1 MIKLSPPG
9 KPRSAMI
16 QVARLVATAVLGLL
30 LVSGFVPG
38 RPWPGVPIS
47 RGGSVVVPVGG
58 LELAIPL
65 GIVCLLPVAVAILL
79 LVLSRAGRTLLR
91 QIAESRTHLMVSAL
105 AVLLFGFTLVPLSP
119 DGRSTAVYLALG
131 STALMLLLAAGS
143 PVLTPYVE
151 LLRPAGRFLL
161 HRLKPVHFLL
171 FASGAVLAAA
181 NLISWRVFQHIPHVE
196 DSIDQVFQGRIF
208 ASGRITLPVGL
219 NDYFFSFTQII
230 NDGAKMYAQ
239 YPFGHS
245 LLLALGTLVH
255 AEWLINPLLGS
266 AEIIVLYFLGKEAY
280 DETTGRI
287 AALLGVASPF
297 LPFMSSEYM
306 NHASGL
312 LFLSLFL
319 LFFLRTIRPL
329 RGSERSLVPSPS
341 SVVPSP
347 GIADPLLSGL
357 SLAMALNIRPLSA
370 LAISVPAAC
379 YGVSLLFKSRWKTL
393 PSFLV
398 LLAPV
403 LLGLGAFLLYNY
415 LTTGSPLLSG
425 YKAYGMLEYGH
436 TRWGLGFGECG
447 LPGWGAHTPLRGLAQ
462 TGDNLQALNLYLF
475 ESPFPGLLLVLLLF
489 LAFTRNPLDWLLL
502 ASFASLPVVYFFYW
516 WHDLCFGPR
525 FLYEGLAPILL
536 LSARGLVEYPRF
548 LGRALGADAETRARN
563 VLVIAAAFSLATA
576 AMVGMP
582 RLLMRYGLRSYGVDD
597 RVHARVKEG
606 QVNNAVVFID
616 PVFYYPGR
624 SSNFYYGA
632 GFQFN
637 KLDFAGPVI
646 YARGRGTENYVLMHR
661 FPNRAY
667 YYANPDTF
675 FRITDID
682 SFRNAPEM
690 RDLEQAGQF
699 VRQRGT
705 SGYRCVLL
713 PYREAVTFVDSGA
726 ARLRTFREVNYDILR
741 SHSTLTDFLPA
752 IAVFM
757 PSDSRKYLPV
767 FEPMRERRDYV
778 SDGCRFTLLF
788 SADSGRAVVYVIRP
802 VEADNENSRP

>member
-1 MIKLSPPG
+1 MT
-9 KPRSAMI
+9 R
-16 QVARLVATAVLGLL
+16 VARLVATAVLGLL

-38 RPWPGVPIS
+38 RPWPGVPLD
-47 RGGSVVVPVGG
+47 RGGNVVVPVSGQK
-58 LELAIPL
+58 LVIPL

-79 LVLSRAGRTLLR
+79 LALSRTGRTLLR
-91 QIAESRTHLMVSAL
+91 RIAESRTHLVMSVA
-105 AVLLFGFTLVPLSP
+105 AVLLFAFTLIPQSP
-119 DGRSTAVYLALG
+119 DGRPTAVYLALG
-131 STALMLLLAAGS
+131 STALMLLLALGS
-143 PVLTPYVE
+143 PMLERYVT

-171 FASGAVLAAA
+171 LASGAVLAVA
-181 NLISWRVFQHIPHVE
+181 NLISWRVFEHIPHVE

-208 ASGRITLPVGL
+208 ASGRITLPVRL

-245 LLLALGTLVH
+245 LLLAFGTLVH
-255 AEWLINPLLGS
+255 AEWFINPLLGS

-297 LPFMSSEYM
+297 LVFMSSEYM

-319 LFFLRTIRPL
+319 LFFLRTIRTL
-329 RGSERSLVPSPS
+329 RGTHLS
-341 SVVPSP
+341 SSF
-347 GIADPLLSGL
+347 ADPLLSGL
-357 SLAMALNIRPLSA
+357 SLAMALNTRPLSA
-370 LAISVPAAC
+370 LAVSIPAAG
-379 YGVSLLFKSRWKTL
+379 YGVYLLFKSRWKTL

-403 LLGLGAFLLYNY
+403 LLGLGAFFLYNY

-436 TRWGLGFGECG
+436 TRWGLGFGERG
-447 LPGWGAHTPLRGLAQ
+447 LDGWGAHTPLRALAQ

-548 LGRALGADAETRARN
+548 VGRALGADAEARTRN
-563 VLVIAAAFSLATA
+563 VLVIAATLSLVVA

-606 QVNNAVVFID
+606 HINNAVVFID

-632 GFQFN
+632 GFQYN
-637 KLDFAGPVI
+637 ELDFAGPVV
-646 YARGRGTENYVLMHR
+646 YARGRGAENYVLMRR
-661 FPNRAY
+661 FPSRTY

-675 FRITDID
+675 FRIADTD
-682 SFRNAPEM
+682 SFRNTPEV

-699 VRQRGT
+699 VRQHGT
-705 SGYRCVLL
+705 SGYRCILL
-713 PYREAVTFVDSGA
+713 PYREAVTFVDTGA

-741 SHSTLTDFLPA
+741 KQSTLADFLPA

-767 FEPMRERRDYV
+767 FEPMRDRRSYITG
-778 SDGCRFTLLF
+778 GCRFTPLF
-788 SADSGRAVVYVIRP
+788 CADSGRAVVYDIRTGASAAP
-802 VEADNENSRP
+802 ISPSQTD